1 LARLDQLDAQPT
13 NDLALA
19 NITAAAASASVSV
32 QQSIRPQNP
41 RAGDLVMFTTEIRN
55 EGPDRVTGLCLMESS
70 SSNLELNASSAVQGV
85 SGEVATSIWDSL
97 VRLPALAPG
106 QNFVW
111 QRTYVARSSGNAWR
125 RVRVERIDQTPL
137 APLPESSADF
147 SVQAAHADLELQ
159 LLQAPTVGQESIP
172 ALVGVRVRNLG
183 PAVATGV
190 RVAVNVP
197 PDALSVGGFG
207 YGPRATYVLFEPN
220 VFQTGLL
227 PGESATVGFY
237 ATPTREGTATG
248 FVQVQRLDQVDPNPA
263 NDTLSWTINSGP
275 APAIP
280 SILRVR
286 KVRKDFF
293 DHTSIAEV
301 EIDQAALNRLAP
313 FTTFYLDRSSN
324 LRDWEYLRLVGFV
337 PLAPVTFTDHAEPGV
352 TMRAY
357 RLRR

>member
-1 LARLDQLDAQPT
+1 
-13 NDLALA
+13 
-19 NITAAAASASVSV
+19 
-32 QQSIRPQNP
+32 
-41 RAGDLVMFTTEIRN
+41 
-55 EGPDRVTGLCLMESS
+55 
-70 SSNLELNASSAVQGV
+70 
-85 SGEVATSIWDSL
+85 
-97 VRLPALAPG
+97 VR
-106 QNFVW
+106 
-111 QRTYVARSSGNAWR
+111 
-125 RVRVERIDQTPL
+125 I
-137 APLPESSADF
+137 
-147 SVQAAHADLELQ
+147 
-159 LLQAPTVGQESIP
+159 
-172 ALVGVRVRNLG
+172 
-183 PAVATGV
+183 
-190 RVAVNVP
+190 AVNVP
-197 PDALSVGGFG
+197 PDALSVGRFG

-237 ATPTREGTATG
+237 ATPTREGTATA

-263 NDTLSWTINSGP
+263 NDTLSWTMNSGP

-324 LRDWEYLRLVGFV
+324 LRDWEYMRLVGFV
-337 PLAPVTFTDHAEPGV
+337 PLAPVTFTDHAEPGA